1 MMALRCSRWGV
12 SRLWAL
18 GLWAAAALWPTA
30 HASTPTDG
38 CEASPAVPWQALAP
52 GVWVWHP
59 SDPGEVSALNGGHV
73 APTTALVAGAD
84 ALVIDP
90 GPSHRHG
97 ERVRSSLA
105 CRFGAEVRWIV
116 NTHAHAEN
124 VLANSAFADRVAA
137 GQLTVWASEA
147 TRAAM
152 QQRCPGCLVS
162 LTARVGVEAMA
173 GTHIVLPTR
182 SLQEGQRLTLGPMVL
197 EVMPV
202 ERGHT
207 EGDLVLWNA
216 KHRLLWAGG
225 LVYGERIPELAQG
238 RLDGWLDA
246 LDRLHALG
254 PTQVVAAV
262 VSVATEPGQAPP
274 ALLGTRTYLLALRQ
288 GVLRAMDEGRQPQ
301 EAGVVDLPAYRSW
314 AGYAERH
321 AFNVQRAWREL
332 EPVWMEQGGPSA
344 VPLPG
349 QMAPH
354 PAQ

>member
-1 MMALRCSRWGV
+1 MAFRRSRWGA

-30 HASTPTDG
+30 HGGSPTDG

-59 SDPGEVSALNGGHV
+59 ADPGEVSALNGGHV

-147 TRAAM
+147 TRTAM
-152 QQRCPGCLVS
+152 QQRCPGCLAS
-162 LTARVGVEAMA
+162 LTARVGAEALA
-173 GTHIVLPTR
+173 GTRIVLPTHT
-182 SLQEGQRLTLGPMVL
+182 LQEGQRLTLGPMVL

-216 KHRLLWAGG
+216 EHRLLWAGG

-246 LDRLHALG
+246 LDRLQALG
-254 PTQVVAAV
+254 PTQVVATV
-262 VSVATEPGQAPP
+262 VSVAADPGQAPS
-274 ALLGTRTYLLALRQ
+274 ALLGTRAYLLALRQ

-301 EAGVVDLPAYRSW
+301 EVGVVDLPAYRSW
-314 AGYAERH
+314 VGYAERH

-332 EPVWMEQGGPSA
+332 EPVWMEQGAPSA
-344 VPLPG
+344 LPLPG
-349 QMAPH
+349 QMQPI
-354 PAQ
+354 QGR

>member
-1 MMALRCSRWGV
+1 MAFRRSRWGR
-12 SRLWAL
+12 SRFWAL
-18 GLWAAAALWPTA
+18 VLWAAAALWPTA
-30 HASTPTDG
+30 YAGTPAES

-59 SDPGEVSALNGGHV
+59 AAQGEVSALNEGHV
-73 APTTALVAGAD
+73 APTTALVAGAH

-90 GPSHRHG
+90 GPSQRHG

-105 CRFGAEVRWIV
+105 CRFGAEVQWIV

-124 VLANSAFADRVAA
+124 VLANSAFADRMVA

-147 TRAAM
+147 TRTAM
-152 QQRCPGCLVS
+152 QQRCPGCLAS
-162 LTARVGVEAMA
+162 LTARVGAEAMA
-173 GTHIVLPTR
+173 GTRIVLPTHT
-182 SLQEGQRLTLGPMVL
+182 LQEGQRLTLGPMVL
-197 EVMPV
+197 QVMPV

-216 KHRLLWAGG
+216 EHRLLWAGG

-246 LDRLHALG
+246 LDRLQALG
-254 PTQVVAAV
+254 PTQVVATV
-262 VSVATEPGQAPP
+262 VSVAADPGQEPP
-274 ALLGTRTYLLALRQ
+274 ALLGTRAYLLALRQ

-301 EAGVVDLPAYRSW
+301 EAGVVDLPAYRAW

-332 EPVWMEQGGPSA
+332 EPVWMEQGAHSA

-349 QMAPH
+349 QMQPL
-354 PAQ
+354 QGQ

>member
-1 MMALRCSRWGV
+1 MGFRRSRWGA

-30 HASTPTDG
+30 HARTPTDG

-124 VLANSAFADRVAA
+124 VLANSAFADRGAA

-152 QQRCPGCLVS
+152 QQRCPGCLAS
-162 LTARVGVEAMA
+162 LTARVGAEAMA
-173 GTHIVLPTR
+173 GTRIVLPTHT
-182 SLQEGQRLTLGPMVL
+182 LQEGQRLTLGPMVL

-216 KHRLLWAGG
+216 EHRLLWAGG

-246 LDRLHALG
+246 LNRLQALG
-254 PTQVVAAV
+254 PTQVVATV
-262 VSVATEPGQAPP
+262 VSVGAEPGQVPS
-274 ALLGTRTYLLALRQ
+274 ALLGTRAYLLALRQ

-301 EAGVVDLPAYRSW
+301 EVGVVDLPAYRSW
-314 AGYAERH
+314 VGYAERH

-332 EPVWMEQGGPSA
+332 EPVWMEQGAPSA
-344 VPLPG
+344 LPLPG
-349 QMAPH
+349 QMQPI
-354 PAQ
+354 QGQ

>member
-1 MMALRCSRWGV
+1 MGFRRSRWGA

-30 HASTPTDG
+30 HARTPTDG

-124 VLANSAFADRVAA
+124 VLANSAFADRGAA

-152 QQRCPGCLVS
+152 QQRCPGCLAS
-162 LTARVGVEAMA
+162 LTARVGAEAMA
-173 GTHIVLPTR
+173 GTRIVLPTHT
-182 SLQEGQRLTLGPMVL
+182 LQEGQRLTLGPMVL

-202 ERGHT
+202 EPGHT

-216 KHRLLWAGG
+216 EHRLLWAGG

-246 LDRLHALG
+246 LNRLQALG
-254 PTQVVAAV
+254 PTQVVATV
-262 VSVATEPGQAPP
+262 VSVGAEPGQVPS
-274 ALLGTRTYLLALRQ
+274 ALLGTRAYLLALRQ

-301 EAGVVDLPAYRSW
+301 EVGVVDLPAYRSW
-314 AGYAERH
+314 VGYAERH

-332 EPVWMEQGGPSA
+332 EPVWMEQGAPSA
-344 VPLPG
+344 LPLPG
-349 QMAPH
+349 QMQPI
-354 PAQ
+354 QGQ